1 MQSAVAERIRKI
13 QDQIDAQE
21 RETANL
27 REMLNKERQQINT
40 QNQARDSP
48 MKTYS
53 ASHNFTVFEEAANYT
68 YEHEASSPELP
79 LKGQTAE

>member
-1 MQSAVAERIRKI
+1 
-13 QDQIDAQE
+13 
-21 RETANL
+21 
-27 REMLNKERQQINT
+27 
-40 QNQARDSP
+40 

-53 ASHNFTVFEEAANYT
+53 ASLNFTVFEEAANYT